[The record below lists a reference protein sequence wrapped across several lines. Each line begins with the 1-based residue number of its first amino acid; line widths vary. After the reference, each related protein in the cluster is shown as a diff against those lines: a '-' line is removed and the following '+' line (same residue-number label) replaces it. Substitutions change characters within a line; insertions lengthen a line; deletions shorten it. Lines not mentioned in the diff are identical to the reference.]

1 MVVAALGIQIIRLLA
16 IAIFVKAEACSLSA
30 CTHPLHRA
38 RQLAS
43 ADLLWQPLGRLVIVG
58 HAAATPRLLC
68 RRLGTAG
75 RVLVEP
81 LGRRCVDGRR
91 ALVTEYRVL
100 HRLGQ
105 FDEPTMPMIRMR
117 DANAF
122 YLPCTGLHVRS
133 DMVRVNRSRRCCRR
147 LSLVLGSCT
156 RLRNP
161 IRGVLLA
168 AFAMVLLES

>member
-1 MVVAALGIQIIRLLA
+1 MTPLT
-16 IAIFVKAEACSLSA
+16 FV
-30 CTHPLHRA
+30 
-38 RQLAS
+38 
-43 ADLLWQPLGRLVIVG
+43 
-58 HAAATPRLLC
+58 TPRLLC

-168 AFAMVLLES
+168 AFAMVLLESRLTTALCFLGINARYGNLLLLN